1 MEAADEGHDL
11 EEQTTPMLLFRAGS
25 PEQKAVPLSLVT
37 RLEVIDARTM
47 ENSNGQRLLQY
58 RGQLMPLVPV
68 NENVRVRE
76 EGSQPFVV
84 FSDEERS
91 MGLLVDEIVDIVD
104 DPLEIEVSSDRP
116 GVLGS
121 AVIKGQATEVIDI
134 SHFLPLAFGNRYGRV
149 ERRDTQRRVLLV
161 DDQAFFRNLL
171 APIVSAAGY
180 AVTVASSAAQ
190 ALSFVKNGERFDAV
204 IVDLDM
210 PEMTGFEL
218 SQLLRE
224 DPLTAGV
231 PVIGL
236 APVQSPDMA
245 RCARQF
251 GARDCVAKFDRSG
264 LIEALEMSRA
274 AIEQAA

>member
-1 MEAADEGHDL
+1 
-11 EEQTTPMLLFRAGS
+11 
-25 PEQKAVPLSLVT
+25 
-37 RLEVIDARTM
+37 
-47 ENSNGQRLLQY
+47 
-58 RGQLMPLVPV
+58 MPLVPV
-68 NENVRVRE
+68 NENVRIRN

-104 DPLEIEVSSDRP
+104 DPLEIEVASDRP

-149 ERRDTQRRVLLV
+149 EKRVMQRKVLLI

-171 APIVSAAGY
+171 SPIISAAGY
-180 AVTVASSAAQ
+180 TVTAAAGAAE
-190 ALSFVKNGERFDAV
+190 ALDMMKNGERFDV
-204 IVDLDM
+204 ILTDLDM
-210 PEMTGFEL
+210 PDMSGFEL
-218 SQLLRE
+218 AQSLRA

-236 APVQSPDMA
+236 APVDSPEMA
-245 RCARQF
+245 KCARQF
-251 GARDCVAKFDRSG
+251 GARDCVAKFDRNG
-264 LIEALEMSRA
+264 LISALEMSDA
-274 AIEQAA
+274 AVEQAA